1 MIRMRLKDLDME
13 RFQNVL
19 ELVEMIWA
27 TFFLLEFRK
36 NKDNRW
42 DIN

>member
-1 MIRMRLKDLDME
+1 MRLKDLDME

-19 ELVEMIWA
+19 EFVEM
-27 TFFLLEFRK
+27 FLGGLQK

-42 DIN
+42 DIT